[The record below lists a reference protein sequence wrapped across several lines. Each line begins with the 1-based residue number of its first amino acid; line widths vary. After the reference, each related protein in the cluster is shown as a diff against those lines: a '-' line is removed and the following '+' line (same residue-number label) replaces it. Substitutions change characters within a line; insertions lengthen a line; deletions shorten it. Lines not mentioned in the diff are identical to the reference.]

1 MQRAR
6 WEVVLRCRERQR
18 QGCRRVRPGQGARHW
33 RLCPKRLLDREQER
47 EFGREVA
54 VEGKPRP
61 AVSAPTKLG
70 AGFYWLAVLW
80 SRGLSPSGCWATRP
94 AWLRQGECSH
104 RGWTPDW
111 PAH

>member
-6 WEVVLRCRERQR
+6 WEVVLRYRERQR
-18 QGCRRVRPGQGARHW
+18 QGCRKVRPGQGARHS

-47 EFGREVA
+47 ESGREVA

-61 AVSAPTKLG
+61 AVSAPTKPG

-80 SRGLSPSGCWATRP
+80 SRGAFAIWVLGNATGP
-94 AWLRQGECSH
+94 ASTGGVFTTRLD
-104 RGWTPDW
+104 P
-111 PAH
+111 